1 MIEPPGISGAIASAG
16 EATVRPRPTTRAYWI
31 CQILG
36 WGGYC
41 LGYYLA
47 ALVPFHEYGLKPTL
61 ADAVYGVV
69 GLLGTHLLRMRL
81 RAGGWI
87 ELRLSLLLPRL
98 LLAALLV
105 GAAQTAALDGTLF
118 LEGAFSS
125 VSPGAAPGILLATV
139 FFSALLVGSWLAIYF
154 VVLSVRRRRTAEV
167 DALLAQVLARESQ
180 LRSLQQQL
188 NPHFLFNC
196 LNSLRGM
203 IDEDPRR
210 ARDMVTELADLLRA
224 ALHSDKSV
232 TVALSD
238 ELATVDTYLRLESVR
253 LEERLQVRRA
263 VDPAARAAAF
273 PPLLL
278 QGLVE
283 NAVRHGIAPLRGGGA
298 LTLRI
303 EKIDDRLRVCVAN
316 SGTLRPS
323 TASHHHAGT
332 GLANAR
338 ARLRLLY
345 ADQAYLDLREDPPGC
360 VQATLEIPFQPAPV
374 AAPTIQE
381 TPCAP

>member
-210 ARDMVTELADLLRA
+210 ARDMVTELAGLLRG
-224 ALHSDKSV
+224 ALRSDN
-232 TVALSD
+232 TVALND
-238 ELATVDTYLRLESVR
+238 ELAAVDAYLRLESVR
-253 LEERLQVRRA
+253 LEERLRIRREI
-263 VDPAARAAAF
+263 DPAAGTAAF

-283 NAVRHGIAPLRGGGA
+283 NAVRHGIAPLPGGGE

-303 EKIDDRLRVCVAN
+303 ARSGDRLQVSVAN
-316 SGTLRPS
+316 SGALRP
-323 TASHHHAGT
+323 GNENGI

-338 ARLRLLY
+338 QRLRLLY
-345 ADQAYLDLREDPPGC
+345 GDRAHLDLREDPPGC

-374 AAPTIQE
+374 AAPPIQE